1 MQTLYKA
8 VVAAALVALVAGPAS
23 AKSNAFCAAQARQAA
38 NSQAAGNTVVG
49 AGLGCLLGAIVAG
62 RCGTGLAVGGV
73 TGFAI
78 GSSQWHR
85 VYNNVFWRCKHS

>member
-8 VVAAALVALVAGPAS
+8 VAGAVLVALVAGPAA
-23 AKSNAFCAAQARQAA
+23 AKSNGFCAAQARQAA
-38 NSQAAGNTVVG
+38 NSAAAGNTVVG
-49 AGLGCLLGAIVAG
+49 AGLGCLLGAVIAG

-78 GSSQWHR
+78 GSAQWQR
-85 VYNNVFWRCKHS
+85 VYNNVYWRCKHS